1 MASTTE
7 STHESLY
14 SSSTSSQFVQMDN
27 SFYSIY
33 KHSPD
38 QSSNSSPV
46 MRSHEESP
54 PHEPHHA
61 SSYKVRAMR
70 SDGIKRNRVNPLA
83 STPCSSPSG
92 PYIRSHRKSHSQPG
106 VSFEEIQNQRYMAN
120 VRERE
125 RTKNLNEAFT
135 CLRKVIPTMPSD
147 KLSKIQTLKLARD
160 YIGFLYKVSPTQS
173 SVHWFATRELLPQHL
188 WWLPR
193 VVVFT
198 CV

>member
-1 MASTTE
+1 MASIPE
-7 STHESLY
+7 STHESY
-14 SSSTSSQFVQMDN
+14 STAEFVQMDN
-27 SFYSIY
+27 NSFYSLY
-33 KHSPD
+33 NKHSPD

-46 MRSHEESP
+46 MNRQESP
-54 PHEPHHA
+54 PH
-61 SSYKVRAMR
+61 SSTYKVRGIR

-125 RTKNLNEAFT
+125 RTKNLNEVFT

-160 YIGFLYKVSPTQS
+160 YIGFLYKVS
-173 SVHWFATRELLPQHL
+173 
-188 WWLPR
+188 
-193 VVVFT
+193 
-198 CV
+198 